1 MPEAPTGRGQP
12 RDPGTGTPGNRG
24 APPRGVDVKPSP
36 GGVRDQPGPGS
47 RGPGGLWGPFR
58 ALGGVPRGSPG
69 GLSGAPDLQNPH
81 FGDFPTPDPSARGV
95 LHQPLAP
102 GPRGAF
108 PGICPKWAKMGKNGQ
123 KCPFSPF
130 SREYP
135 ILGLFWPKMGIFPHF
150 GEIPEKV
157 PRGPGARG

>member
-58 ALGGVPRGSPG
+58 ALGGLPRGTPG
-69 GLSGAPDLQNPH
+69 GLPGAPDLRNPQN
-81 FGDFPTPDPSARGV
+81 GDFPDPDPSARGV

-108 PGICPKWAKMGKNGQ
+108 PGISPKWGKMPIFGQ
-123 KCPFSPF
+123 KGPKVGYSRQNAKKGHFCPF
-130 SREYP
+130 
-135 ILGLFWPKMGIFPHF
+135 LAIFPHF
-150 GEIPEKV
+150 GEIPGKV